1 MAKQNDSKKKK
12 TAVKPIEEKE
22 TSKKEVKELEFSEK
36 KTKKVE
42 KTPKKEEK
50 ETKVEK
56 VEKKEEEQSNA
67 KSLVELIVI
76 VVAII
81 AILVFFQGTTIWNI
95 VVLLLI
101 LSVLI
106 FVHEFGHYITGKMC
120 GVHIYE
126 FALGMGPKVL
136 GFKRKNDPTEYTL
149 RALPIGGYCALAGE
163 EGEDDEN
170 LPKDKF
176 MCNKSKPKK
185 ILILIAG
192 VTMNFITA
200 IVILFSIF
208 AIWGTADQTSII
220 GSVEPNSPAAEVG
233 IVPGDKVVGLNGY
246 KISTWDKLS
255 IVGLLKHEGDNKYVI
270 EHKDGT
276 RDTYT
281 INPAK
286 YILVGEQYVRITE
299 DYTKEEIIEEYKL
312 DKETVQEVEIIGI
325 GQDAQVKKGFIFSLK
340 AAFKEFIGVVD
351 IMLLTVGSLITGK
364 LGLDALSGPVGMY
377 TVVETVSAYGIANI
391 LYLMAY
397 LSINL
402 GVINIL
408 PFPAFDG
415 GRCLFIMIEAII
427 GKKIPPKVE
436 ALIHN
441 IGFFLILALMLYIT
455 FQDIIKLF

>member
-1 MAKQNDSKKKK
+1 MAKQNEKKKK
-12 TAVKPIEEKE
+12 TAVKPKEVEFVEKEEKN
-22 TSKKEVKELEFSEK
+22 KNV
-36 KTKKVE
+36 
-42 KTPKKEEK
+42 KKEENKK
-50 ETKVEK
+50 EEIKKVD
-56 VEKKEEEQSNA
+56 KKEEEQNNL
-67 KSLVELIVI
+67 KSAIELVLIILAIIVI
-76 VVAII
+76 LA
-81 AILVFFQGTTIWNI
+81 FFPGTVLWNI

-106 FVHEFGHYITGKMC
+106 FVHELGHFITGKMC

-136 GFKRKNDPTEYTL
+136 GFRRKNDPTEYTL
-149 RALPIGGYCALAGE
+149 RAFPIGGFCALAGE

-176 MCNKSKPKK
+176 MCNKPKPQK

-200 IVILFSIF
+200 LFLFVVIFG
-208 AIWGTADQTSII
+208 IWGTTNNESIV
-220 GSVEPNSPAAEVG
+220 GSVQEGSPAQEAG
-233 IVPGDKVVGLNGY
+233 IVPGDKIVELNGY
-246 KISTWDKLS
+246 NIGTWDKLS
-255 IVGLLKHEGDNKYVI
+255 IVSMLKHDGAFEYVV
-270 EHKDGT
+270 EHKDGSK
-276 RDTYT
+276 DTYK
-281 INPAK
+281 IKPAK
-286 YILVGEQYVRITE
+286 YVLVE
-299 DYTKEEIIEEYKL
+299 DEYIKITKENTKEDIMKEHNLTE
-312 DKETVQEVEIIGI
+312 ETVQVVEIIGV
-325 GQDAQVKKGFIFSLK
+325 GQTIEPETGFKNAIK
-340 AAFKEFIGVVD
+340 NAFKEFVSVVD

-377 TVVETVSAYGIANI
+377 TVVETVSAFGLANI

-415 GRCLFIMIEAII
+415 GRCVFIIIEAII
-427 GKKIPPKVE
+427 GKKIPPKIE
-436 ALIHN
+436 NAIHN

-455 FQDIIKLF
+455 FKDIINLF